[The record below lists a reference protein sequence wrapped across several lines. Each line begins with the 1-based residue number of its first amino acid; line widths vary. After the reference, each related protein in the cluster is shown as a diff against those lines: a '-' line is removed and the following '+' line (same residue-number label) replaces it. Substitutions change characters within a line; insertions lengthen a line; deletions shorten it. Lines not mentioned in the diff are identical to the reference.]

1 MQKIDLPI
9 TRYYGSKRKLVKK
22 IWDVFDELDLKF
34 DSVLDVFGGSAIF
47 SYYAKKMNKSVIYN
61 DIFRFNY
68 LIGKALIEN
77 KRTTITQEQI
87 VNLLSPKTN
96 GIYRQIVNCNYKD
109 IYFTD
114 VENKLIDIVIQ
125 NIEKLENEFDK
136 ASAYY
141 VLFQTCLIKR
151 PFNIFHRK
159 NLSLR
164 INHVNSNFGNKKT
177 WEKTFEEL
185 FIKFHMELKHFQF
198 DNLKNNIC
206 VNSSA
211 LNCNSTADLVYIDP
225 PYFNEKG
232 THVSY
237 HSRYHFLE
245 GLSNYDKLE
254 SNISLQKNNK
264 EIIINKINEFEDRK
278 TFLDDLTR
286 LINKHINSI
295 IAISYRN
302 NGFPSIDEI
311 ADLLKSQ
318 MYGCKVDIIDLGD
331 YSYALNRNNLGKKE
345 YLIIGR
351 KQSD

>member
-1 MQKIDLPI
+1 MQRLDLPI
-9 TRYYGSKRKLVKK
+9 TRYYGSKRKLLKR
-22 IWDVFDELDLKF
+22 IWSAFDELDLKF

-68 LIGKALIEN
+68 LIGRALIEN
-77 KRTTITQEQI
+77 KTTTLTQDQI
-87 VNLLSPKTN
+87 VDLLRPEEN
-96 GIYRQIVNCNYKD
+96 GIYRHIVYNNYKD

-114 VENKLIDIVIQ
+114 EENNLIDIVIQ
-125 NIEKLENEFDK
+125 NIEKLENENDK

-198 DNLKNNIC
+198 DNQKNNIC
-206 VNSSA
+206 INSSA
-211 LNCNSTADLVYIDP
+211 LNCNYFADLVYIDP
-225 PYFNEKG
+225 PYFNENG

-245 GLSNYDKLE
+245 GLANYDILE
-254 SNISLQKNNK
+254 SKMSLQKNNK
-264 EIIINKINEFEDRK
+264 EIIINKIKEFEDK
-278 TFLDDLTR
+278 SSFCSDLEC
-286 LINKHINSI
+286 LVSKYKDSI

-302 NGFPSIDEI
+302 NGYPSIDEI
-311 ADLLKSQ
+311 ANILKSQ
-318 MYGCKVDIIDLGD
+318 IQCCKVDIIDLGD
-331 YSYALNRNNLGKKE
+331 YSYALNRSNLGKKE

-351 KQSD
+351 KINI